1 MLEPSDNF
9 KKNILNQPL
18 KSKTMKT
25 KILKSVAI
33 VLFMSTGLF
42 SCSSDAIVSN
52 ENENNSSNSHLLKP
66 PPPGLAEFYYRHN
79 GVTPYT
85 SVPDAFASSS
95 NNAIYAMDGSF
106 NVIKIPL
113 SSLAVGS
120 YHINIGSNYFS
131 YMLPTIPNSWNGIQG
146 SVKITQ
152 NDSYL
157 ISGNFKIT
165 GNGIGFTGV
174 TSVNGYFNSVPIV
187 P

>member
-1 MLEPSDNF
+1 
-9 KKNILNQPL
+9 
-18 KSKTMKT
+18 MKT

-33 VLFMSTGLF
+33 VLFMNIGLF
-42 SCSSDAIVSN
+42 SCSSDSVIDNEENSN
-52 ENENNSSNSHLLKP
+52 NTNHLKP
-66 PPPGLAEFYYRHN
+66 APPGLPEFYYRHN

-95 NNAIYAMDGSF
+95 SSAIYAMDGSF

-120 YHINIGSNYFS
+120 YHINIGSNYFT
-131 YMLPTIPNSWNGIQG
+131 YMLPTNINNWNGIQG

-174 TSVNGYFNSVPIV
+174 TSVNGYFNSVPIL